1 MPRKQEEI
9 NAGSMADIA
18 FMLLIF
24 FLVATTMDVDK
35 GISTKLPPI
44 PEDEQKEELDI
55 NKRNI
60 MVVLINRYDKILL
73 NGEVVPINVVRE
85 RAKEFI
91 ANPYDVKTLPEK
103 KMKQLTHFGNYPCTK
118 AIISLQNDR
127 GTTYETYLAVRNE
140 LTAAYR
146 ELRDGICQQ
155 KWGKKFADIEEKSK
169 LKDIRQIYPNLISEA
184 EPKNIK

>member
-1 MPRKQEEI
+1 MARKLQEI

-24 FLVATTMDVDK
+24 FLVATTMDVDT
-35 GISTKLPPI
+35 GVFTKLPPI
-44 PEDEQKEELDI
+44 PEQDQEQETQV

-60 MVVLINRYDKILL
+60 MVVLINRNDDISLG
-73 NGEVVPINVVRE
+73 GEVVSLDVVRE

-91 ANPYDVKTLPEK
+91 ANPTNAKHLPEK
-103 KMKQLTHFGNYPCTK
+103 KVKQLKYFGSYPCTK

-127 GTTYETYLAVRNE
+127 STTYEIYLAVRNE

-146 ELRDGICQQ
+146 ELRDELCMR
-155 KWGKKFADIEEKSK
+155 KWGKKFADVSEEQE
-169 LKDIRQIYPNLISEA
+169 KDIRQIFPRIISEA
-184 EPKNIK
+184 EPKNIKK